1 VTSAA
6 RLLREARRAAGLS
19 QRALGIAA
27 GIPQSTVA
35 RVESGTIYPRS
46 DTLERLLGAA
56 GHMLVSEPKAGYGV
70 DRTQIRAMLALTPAD
85 RLRLLTADAR
95 SLMALDRARVEGS

>member
-1 VTSAA
+1 M
-6 RLLREARRAAGLS
+6 S
-19 QRALGIAA
+19 QRALARAA

-35 RVESGTIYPRS
+35 RVEGGAIYPRS

-56 GHMLVSEPKAGYGV
+56 GRTLVSEEKAGYGV
-70 DRTQIRAMLALTPAD
+70 DRTQIRALLSLSPAQ

-95 SLMALDRARVEGS
+95 SLQALDRARVRRT